1 MKERLAVQDGRKVA
15 RGGAKVEQ
23 TLVSSKVENKVDTST
38 ASNLGRH
45 QKEVRNS
52 LGWAERHN
60 MLS

>member
-15 RGGAKVEQ
+15 GGGAKVEQ
-23 TLVSSKVENKVDTST
+23 TLVSSKVDTST
-38 ASNLGRH
+38 NLGRH

>member
-23 TLVSSKVENKVDTST
+23 TLVSSKVDTST
-38 ASNLGRH
+38 ASNLGRR

-52 LGWAERHN
+52 LGWAEKHN

>member
-15 RGGAKVEQ
+15 SGAKVEQ
-23 TLVSSKVENKVDTST
+23 TLVSGKVESKVDTST

>member
-15 RGGAKVEQ
+15 SGAKVEQ
-23 TLVSSKVENKVDTST
+23 TLVSSKVDTST